1 MMGRVY
7 LCLGKNAE
15 VPYYFERARMHIWNV
30 EELCYFV
37 RENAWVL
44 EPALLGNE
52 LADWISQQC
61 GLTELSGI
69 LKKAM
74 QEEKPGSSFVKA
86 LYLYT
91 GYFPLEEVGQVEKIL
106 RINESS
112 TELERTRARGD
123 YYLQNGRFAA
133 ALQEYDTLLQG
144 LTGMDP
150 VFLGKVYHNRGVAC
164 AQMFLFEQAAK
175 AFEKAWK
182 LTKSKASAKQYLAAK
197 RFELGEQEYVNF
209 LAERPDLYEASLT
222 LEEEVRR
229 CEGRWSQS
237 DDAAYILQ
245 AAEARQ
251 DGAAHTSGQMV
262 EDKIRILQDKYRNHV
277 AI

>member
-1 MMGRVY
+1 MGRVY

-15 VPYYFERARMHIWNV
+15 VPYYFERARMHVWNV

-44 EPALLGNE
+44 EPALLGDE
-52 LADWISQQC
+52 LADWIAQQC
-61 GLTELSGI
+61 NLPELAAV
-69 LKKAM
+69 LKKAGR
-74 QEEKPGSSFVKA
+74 EEKPVSSFVKA

-112 TELERTRARGD
+112 SELERTRARGD
-123 YYLQNGRFAA
+123 YYLQNGRFVV
-133 ALQEYDTLLQG
+133 ALQEYDSLLQG

-150 VFLGKVYHNRGVAC
+150 TFLGRVYHNRGVAC
-164 AQMFLFEQAAK
+164 AQLFFFDKAADS
-175 AFEKAWK
+175 FERAWK
-182 LTKSKASAKQYLAAK
+182 LTKSKVSAKQYLAAK
-197 RFELGEQEYVNF
+197 RFELEEREYVNF

-229 CEGRWSQS
+229 GEGQGKLTEE
-237 DDAAYILQ
+237 AAYVLQ
-245 AAEARQ
+245 AADARR

-262 EDKIRILQDKYRNHV
+262 EEKIRIMQDEYRNHV